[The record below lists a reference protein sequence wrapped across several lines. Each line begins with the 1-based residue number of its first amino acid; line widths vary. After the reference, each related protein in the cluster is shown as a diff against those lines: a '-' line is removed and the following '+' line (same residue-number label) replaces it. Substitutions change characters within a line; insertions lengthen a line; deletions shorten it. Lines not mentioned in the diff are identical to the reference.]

1 VSEKDLETFTDYF
14 SDVCELDADAR
25 LKFVALL
32 SEFLPD
38 LRRESLE
45 DAKGAVRQM
54 LKGRAPYGVGPKLSR
69 VLGICDDKRKE
80 QYAGKAKVSEYQY
93 TEGDTYL
100 REKFLLRRARPAWDV
115 LDADEQTHRLRMAG
129 KELGYD
135 LVNGKW
141 QDARGMRIPPS
152 WVEKRALLVFAEQ
165 LQPED
170 A

>member
-54 LKGRAPYGVGPKLSR
+54 LKGRTPYGVGPKLSR
-69 VLGICDDKRKE
+69 VLGLCEERRKE
-80 QYAGKAKVSEYQY
+80 ANAGKAKVCEYSY
-93 TEGDTYL
+93 EEGDAF
-100 REKFLLRRARPAWDV
+100 RHERAAIRDARPQWDA
-115 LDADEQTHRLRMAG
+115 LDDEDRQFRLRMAAKQMG
-129 KELGYD
+129 EYEFRK
-135 LVNGKW
+135 GKW
-141 QDARGMRIPPS
+141 QDAAGRRVPASI
-152 WVEKRALLVFAEQ
+152 VERHAILALAKTTQEVS
-165 LQPED
+165 
-170 A
+170 